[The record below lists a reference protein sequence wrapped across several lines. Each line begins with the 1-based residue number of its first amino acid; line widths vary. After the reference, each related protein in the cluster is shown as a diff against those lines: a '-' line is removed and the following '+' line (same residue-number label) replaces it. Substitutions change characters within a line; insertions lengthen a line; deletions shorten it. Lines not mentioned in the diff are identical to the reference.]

1 MAQEKD
7 GNSERRYFK
16 ITGYKKCGKNL
27 NMTELQVET
36 VVVQSLG
43 RVQLFV
49 TPWPAACQ
57 ASLSLTVSWSL
68 PKFISIESMML
79 SNHLN
84 HLNL

>member
-57 ASLSLTVSWSL
+57 ASLSFS
-68 PKFISIESMML
+68 IS
-79 SNHLN
+79 
-84 HLNL
+84 LNLLKLTSLSQ